1 MSTISLPEKKKKPE
15 RRTTTR
21 SVSLEKSIVK
31 KLVTRAQRERRSF
44 SWLVNEAVRLQIDKL
59 E

>member
-1 MSTISLPEKKKKPE
+1 MSTISLPEKIKKPE

-31 KLVTRAQRERRSF
+31 RLVTKAKSERRSF
-44 SWLVNEAVRLQIDKL
+44 SWLVNEAVRLQIDKI